1 MIMKSAY
8 KDTRDME
15 ITRTL
20 CNLSFGLGGGPFG
33 GASSKMCRMSG
44 EPAVGSY
51 STSHNNDNTNVI
63 NNDKTKLS

>member
-20 CNLSFGLGGGPFG
+20 CNLSFGLGGGLLEVPLVRCVKCQENLQLVVIVLHIITTILM
-33 GASSKMCRMSG
+33 SSIM
-44 EPAVGSY
+44 
-51 STSHNNDNTNVI
+51 
-63 NNDKTKLS
+63 TKLN